1 MKRISGL
8 YILDVYLIIVILISG
23 FAITSGTNLLSDG
36 YTGVQPLWMKMLSL
50 IIFISALVP
59 LFMVNTKVL
68 FYKPSI
74 FKIVLLSIIFIVT
87 IVNLF
92 LLKNDYTYVVTKND
106 HTYEFIYHAEP
117 FNYFWYPTQMLVA
130 LIIAFLIMDFMPKI
144 MPGNRFIYLMCIVM
158 LCIGTGAIIYS
169 VLNEKEIY
177 MFYLKEFDTSKIYN
191 YMAQSFFANKNSYG
205 IVLFSCIAVCLYMQ
219 LRKDRLYWYIPAFI
233 FYAFLIFSVCK
244 TGIIFAT
251 VLIAMNIISRIAITY
266 NEHVIR
272 NTVYVSLLVST
283 AIVLTVFY
291 FTNESVNRAFK
302 DIFDWLI
309 NSEDTKTF
317 TGRLNVWK
325 YSIEVISQNNFI
337 TGVGHGFFSE
347 IVDIYTKIPLEPTF
361 IKDNVENA
369 YMQMLGDG
377 GGIMLFIF
385 FVFLTLIVI
394 NASKIFKK
402 NKHVA
407 MFSLVFLITMLGYS
421 VFEGGN
427 IIIPFT
433 PEYGML
439 AMLAAS
445 PLYFKNA

>member
-36 YTGVQPLWMKMLSL
+36 YTGTQPLWMKILSL

-59 LFMVNTKVL
+59 LFMVNSKVL

-106 HTYEFIYHAEP
+106 HTYEFIYHTEP
-117 FNYFWYPTQMLVA
+117 FNYFWYPTKMLVA

-144 MPGNRFIYLMCIVM
+144 MPGNRFIYMMCIVM

-169 VLNEKEIY
+169 VLIEKDIY
-177 MFYLKEFDTSKIYN
+177 MFFLKDFDATQIYK
-191 YMAQSFFANKNSYG
+191 YATRSFFANKNSYG

-233 FYAFLIFSVCK
+233 FYVFLIFSVCK

-251 VLIAMNIISRIAITY
+251 VLIAMDIISRIAITY
-266 NEHVIR
+266 NKHVIR

-283 AIVLTVFY
+283 AVVLTVFY

-302 DIFDWLI
+302 DVFKLFMD
-309 NSEDTKTF
+309 NKTF
-317 TGRLNVWK
+317 TGRITVW
-325 YSIEVISQNNFI
+325 SLAIDVISKNNFI
-337 TGVGHGFFSE
+337 TGVGVGFFNE
-347 IVDIYTKIPLEPTF
+347 IMTHFNTNPYIIPVPDL
-361 IKDNVENA
+361 VESS
-369 YMQMLGDG
+369 YIEMLGE
-377 GGIMLFIF
+377 GGIIMLLIFFIF
-385 FVFLTLIVI
+385 LALIVI
-394 NASKIFKK
+394 NASKLFKK

-439 AMLAAS
+439 AMLVAS
-445 PLYFKNA
+445 PLYFRNL